1 MNKKRSNNLYPPWR
15 LIFGQVPYDIVF
27 VIGQIQRWGL
37 EQYLIFFF
45 FFLPYLLIVI
55 SWFIRQRKEE
65 EIIDSLLKDLNFD
78 TLEALKT
85 FLGDL
90 KVKTKGSK
98 RSPSKSKTSIGKKAS
113 STGKKANKKRG
124 KKHEHWIPQKVVM
137 NDTLKNIHYYF
148 FIIIN
153 SHRNSFLMMSFINI
167 FYYHSLHYLINFYP
181 FSLIKAYPPN
191 PQPPL

>member
-15 LIFGQVPYDIVF
+15 LIFGQVPYDIVL

-65 EIIDSLLKDLNFD
+65 EIVDSLLKDLNFD

-137 NDTLKNIHYYF
+137 NDALKKY
-148 FIIIN
+148 
-153 SHRNSFLMMSFINI
+153 SLLL
-167 FYYHSLHYLINFYP
+167 FYYYKLSPELFSYDVFHKYLLLSFSSLFNQFLSL
-181 FSLIKAYPPN
+181 FSY
-191 PQPPL
+191 

>member
-1 MNKKRSNNLYPPWR
+1 MEVINMNKKRSNNLYPPWR
-15 LIFGQVPYDIVF
+15 LIFGQVPYDIVL

-65 EIIDSLLKDLNFD
+65 EIVDSLLKDLNFD

-124 KKHEHWIPQKVVM
+124 KKHEH
-137 NDTLKNIHYYF
+137 
-148 FIIIN
+148 
-153 SHRNSFLMMSFINI
+153 
-167 FYYHSLHYLINFYP
+167 
-181 FSLIKAYPPN
+181 
-191 PQPPL
+191 